1 MYSTILVEKAEGW
14 LDIWLNR
21 PTFRNA
27 LSTEMV
33 KELLKVL
40 NLTKKEG
47 GIRGITLRGKDNI
60 FCAGGDLKGFKSV
73 FQNPKTDRRDIE
85 KASVEIGELL
95 NVLNTMPQVVVTF
108 VEGAAVAGGMGLMSC
123 GDVVVSTKQAL
134 FSLTET
140 TLGIPPAQIA
150 PFVMARIGFSAS
162 RRLMLTAA
170 RFDGEEALR
179 LGLAD
184 FLVNDELEF
193 ENLLKNLK
201 KDIFKAAPK
210 ANAKTKSLLFD
221 SLHLSAKD
229 FRNHGAQVFT
239 DCMLDEEGLE
249 GIASFMEKRKP
260 RWST

>member
-1 MYSTILVEKAEGW
+1 MT
-14 LDIWLNR
+14 
-21 PTFRNA
+21 
-27 LSTEMV
+27 
-33 KELLKVL
+33 
-40 NLTKKEG
+40 
-47 GIRGITLRGKDNI
+47 
-60 FCAGGDLKGFKSV
+60 
-73 FQNPKTDRRDIE
+73 
-85 KASVEIGELL
+85 
-95 NVLNTMPQVVVTF
+95 
-108 VEGAAVAGGMGLMSC
+108 
-123 GDVVVSTKQAL
+123 
-134 FSLTET
+134 
-140 TLGIPPAQIA
+140 
-150 PFVMARIGFSAS
+150 RIGFSAS